1 MTKQTSRLLAGIALA
16 ALTTITVPA
25 AAQETKGPIVLVSGD
40 LSDPFFGA
48 IKRGAD
54 DAAKNLGIEYT
65 YLASNISGADLA
77 KALEAAAATNPAG
90 VAFGDW
96 FPDAQNPIVKALAE
110 KGTPV
115 VGYNSG
121 PDNWQESAGAI
132 AWVKQSDFEA
142 GRRAAQLFA
151 KQGATHALCVNH
163 GPGAALFEQR
173 CDGLEAGMKEAGGTS
188 TDLSIPYQDVTN
200 PGKIMQAVQGALY
213 GNKEIDAVFT
223 LGSGTARD
231 ALRAV
236 TEMPGDKKPFVGT
249 VDLSTEV
256 LQQVADGNLLFAID
270 QQPYLQG
277 YYAIAVLAQEIKY
290 GLHPV
295 GTISTGPLAIT
306 KDTAA
311 RAIEINAAERGIRG
325 AL

>member
-1 MTKQTSRLLAGIALA
+1 MAKQTSNLLAGIALA
-16 ALTTITVPA
+16 VLVTAVAPA
-25 AAQETKGPIVLVSGD
+25 IAQEAKGPIVLVSGD

-96 FPDAQNPIVKALAE
+96 FPDAQDPIVKALAQ

-121 PDNWQESAGAI
+121 PDGWQDSTGAI

-142 GRRAAQLFA
+142 GHRAAQIFA
-151 KQGATHALCVNH
+151 ESGVKHALCVNH
-163 GPGAALFEQR
+163 GPGATLFEQR
-173 CDGLEAGMKEAGGTS
+173 CDGLAAGMKEAGGTS
-188 TDLSIPYQDVTN
+188 TELSIPYQDVTN
-200 PGKIMQAVQGALY
+200 PGKVMQAVQGALN
-213 GNKEIDAVFT
+213 GDKGIDAVFT

-236 TEMPGDKKPFVGT
+236 TEMPGDKKPVVGT
-249 VDLSTEV
+249 IDLSTEV

-277 YYAIAVLAQEIKY
+277 YYAIAILAQDIKY

-295 GTISTGPLAIT
+295 GMISTGPLAIT
-306 KDTAA
+306 KDSAA
-311 RAIEINAAERGIRG
+311 RAIEINGTERGIRG

>member
-1 MTKQTSRLLAGIALA
+1 MTKRTSYLVATMAVAASTAIAA
-16 ALTTITVPA
+16 PA
-25 AAQETKGPIVLVSGD
+25 VSQDSRGPIVLVSGD

-54 DAAKNLGIEYT
+54 DAARNLGIEYT

-90 VAFGDW
+90 IAFGDW
-96 FPDAQNPIVKALAE
+96 FPDAQDPIAKNQAE
-110 KGTPV
+110 RGVPV

-121 PDNWQESAGAI
+121 PDNWQESTGAI

-142 GRRAAQLFA
+142 GHRAAQLFVE
-151 KQGATHALCVNH
+151 QGATHALCVNH
-163 GPGAALFEQR
+163 GPGAVLFEQR

-188 TDLSIPYQDVTN
+188 ADLSIPYQDVTN
-200 PGKIMQAVQGALY
+200 PAKVMQAVQGALNA
-213 GNKEIDAVFT
+213 NKDIDAVFT

-236 TEMPGDKKPFVGT
+236 AEMAGDTKPLVGT

-277 YYAIAVLAQEIKY
+277 YYAIAILAQEIKY

-295 GTISTGPLAIT
+295 GTVSTGPLAIT
-306 KDTAA
+306 KDTAP
-311 RAIEINAAERGIRG
+311 RTMEINGAERGIRG

>member
-1 MTKQTSRLLAGIALA
+1 MKQSLYLLAGIALA
-16 ALTTITVPA
+16 ALTAMAPPV
-25 AAQETKGPIVLVSGD
+25 AAQDKKAPIVLVSGD

-54 DAAKNLGIEYT
+54 DAAKNLGVEYT

-77 KALEAAAATNPAG
+77 KALEAATATNPAG

-96 FPDAQNPIVKALAE
+96 FPDAQDPIVKALTE
-110 KGTPV
+110 KGVPV

-121 PDNWQESAGAI
+121 PDKWQESTGAI

-151 KQGATHALCVNH
+151 EKGAKHALCVNH

-200 PGKIMQAVQGALY
+200 PAKIMQAVQGALN
-213 GNKEIDAVFT
+213 GDKDIDAVFT

-231 ALRAV
+231 ALRVV
-236 TEMPGDKKPFVGT
+236 TEMPGDKKPTVGT

-256 LQQVADGNLLFAID
+256 LQQVKDGNLLFAID

-277 YYAIAVLAQEIKY
+277 YYAIAILAQEIKY

-295 GTISTGPLAIT
+295 GTVSTGPLAIT

-311 RAIEINAAERGIRG
+311 RAIEVNGTEHGIRG

>member
-1 MTKQTSRLLAGIALA
+1 MTKQTLRLLAGISLA
-16 ALTTITVPA
+16 ALTALAAPV

-54 DAAKNLGIEYT
+54 DAAKNLGVKYT
-65 YLASNISGADLA
+65 YLASNISGPDLA

-96 FPDAQNPIVKALAE
+96 FPNVQDPIVKSLAE
-110 KGTPV
+110 KGVPV

-121 PDNWQESAGAI
+121 PDKWQESTGAI

-142 GRRAAQLFA
+142 GRRAAELFA
-151 KQGATHALCVNH
+151 GRGARHALCVNH
-163 GPGAALFEQR
+163 GPGSVLFEQR
-173 CDGLEAGMKEAGGTS
+173 CSGLETGMKEAGGTS
-188 TDLSIPYQDVTN
+188 TELSIPYQDVTN
-200 PGKIMQAVQGALY
+200 PGKIMQAVQGALNN
-213 GNKEIDAVFT
+213 NKEINSVFT
-223 LGSGTARD
+223 LGSGTARNS
-231 ALRAV
+231 LRVV
-236 TEMPGDKKPFVGT
+236 TEMPGQRKPVVGT

-256 LQQVADGNLLFAID
+256 LQQVKDGNLLFAID

-277 YYAIAVLAQEIKY
+277 YYAIAILAQEIKY

-295 GTISTGPLAIT
+295 GTVSTGPLAIT

-311 RAIEINAAERGIRG
+311 RAIEINGLEHGIRG

>member
-1 MTKQTSRLLAGIALA
+1 MTKQTSRLLAGVVFATLA
-16 ALTTITVPA
+16 VLAGPT
-25 AAQETKGPIVLVSGD
+25 AAQDTKGPIVLVSGD

-54 DAAKNLGIEYT
+54 DAAKNLGVEYS

-96 FPDAQNPIVKALAE
+96 FPDAQDPISKALAE
-110 KGTPV
+110 KGVPI

-121 PDNWQESAGAI
+121 PDNWPESTGAI

-142 GRRAAQLFA
+142 GRRAAQLFVEKGA
-151 KQGATHALCVNH
+151 KHALCVNH

-200 PGKIMQAVQGALY
+200 PGKIMQAVQGALN
-213 GNKEIDAVFT
+213 GNKAIDAVFT

-231 ALRAV
+231 ALRVVA
-236 TEMPGDKKPFVGT
+236 EMSGDNKPVVGT
-249 VDLSTEV
+249 IDLSTEV

-277 YYAIAVLAQEIKY
+277 YYAIAILAQEIKY

-306 KDTAA
+306 KSTAP
-311 RAIEINAAERGIRG
+311 RVIEINTTERGIRG

>member
-1 MTKQTSRLLAGIALA
+1 VA
-16 ALTTITVPA
+16 ALLTA
-25 AAQETKGPIVLVSGD
+25 AGAQEKGPIVLVSGD

-54 DAAKNLGIEYT
+54 DAAKNLGVKYT
-65 YLASNISGADLA
+65 YLASNISGPDLA
-77 KALEAAAATNPAG
+77 KALEAATATNPAG

-96 FPDAQNPIVKALAE
+96 FPDAQDPIVKALAE
-110 KGTPV
+110 QGVPV

-121 PDNWQESAGAI
+121 PDKWQESTGAI
-132 AWVKQSDFEA
+132 AWVKQSDFDA

-151 KQGATHALCVNH
+151 EQRSKHALCVNH

-200 PGKIMQAVQGALY
+200 PGKVMQAVQGALN
-213 GNKEIDAVFT
+213 GNKDIDAVFT

-231 ALRAV
+231 ALRVV
-236 TEMPGDKKPFVGT
+236 TEMTGDKKPVVGT

-256 LQQVADGNLLFAID
+256 LQQVKDGNLLFAID

-277 YYAIAVLAQEIKY
+277 YYAIAILAQEIKF

-295 GTISTGPLAIT
+295 GTVSTGPLAIT

-311 RAIEINAAERGIRG
+311 RAIEVNGTEQGIRG